1 MALQHSLSLP
11 AGIELQAAYTRIQSI
26 QHTHLETLVSVRT
39 WASQDAR
46 LTEKATVR
54 EQSYSIPWADEV
66 SLTSAY
72 AALKTFEDFSGALD
86 V

>member
-11 AGIELQAAYTRIQSI
+11 AGIELQAAYTRIGDI
-26 QHTHLETLVSVRT
+26 RHTHLETLVSIQT
-39 WASQDAR
+39 WADVAAR
-46 LTEKATVR
+46 LAEKPPVAQQT
-54 EQSYSIPWADEV
+54 YSIEWHDEV

-72 AALKTFEDFSGALD
+72 TALKEIDDFANALD